1 MCPFLEQSNPLCAA
15 HLTMSNIAS
24 AFAHCADKYE
34 HCPVYA
40 QMLLRQPEQ
49 VLAAARRALPVRAAS

>member
-1 MCPFLEQSNPLCAA
+1 
-15 HLTMSNIAS
+15 MSNIAS

-34 HCPVYA
+34 HCPIYA